1 MNRCRRNLFEILE
14 YLIGDV
20 LKIRFAIEVLH
31 IGDRK
36 MQFIFR
42 SKILIVEIIRHLVR
56 DVKVKTKTSFI
67 GPTTRYIP

>member
-20 LKIRFAIEVLH
+20 LKIRFTIEVLH

-56 DVKVKTKTSFI
+56 DV
-67 GPTTRYIP
+67 

>member
-1 MNRCRRNLFEILE
+1 LNRCRRNLFEILE

-20 LKIRFAIEVLH
+20 LKIRFTIEVLH

-56 DVKVKTKTSFI
+56 DV
-67 GPTTRYIP
+67 